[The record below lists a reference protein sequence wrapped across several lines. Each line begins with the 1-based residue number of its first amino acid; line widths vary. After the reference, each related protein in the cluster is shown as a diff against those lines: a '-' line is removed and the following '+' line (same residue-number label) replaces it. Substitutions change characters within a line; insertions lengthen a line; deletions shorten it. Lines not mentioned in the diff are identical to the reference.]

1 MKKAF
6 ITVAVILLLVAIGV
20 TSNAIAGADDCP
32 STPTAPG
39 APSPTNGSTGTSTNI
54 TLSWNAAANASYYEV
69 RFGTSEP
76 NYTYNNSYP
85 LPPLDINTTY
95 YWQVIARNDC
105 GFNYSDIWNFTTV
118 CPVPDKPQPTSPMNG
133 ADQIFIQPCLSWNA
147 SANASYYDVYFGTS
161 ATPPYYGN
169 TSNSSYQ
176 LPLLNDSTPY
186 YWQVVA
192 RNTCGNNSSDIWNFI
207 PRCPVPAKPQ
217 TPSPAN
223 GSANTSTN
231 ILLSWN
237 ASANASVYDVY
248 FGTSATP
255 TLNGSTNTNSYQLPQ
270 LNINTTYYW
279 QVAARNTGKINFS
292 DIWSFT
298 TACPVPDKP
307 QIPSPTNGSNQ
318 ISINAYLSWHASA
331 NASSY
336 DVYFGTS
343 ATPPY
348 YGNTS
353 NSSYQL
359 PQLSYSTQY
368 YWKVAARN
376 ACGINSSDIW
386 NFTTGCPVPDK
397 PQTPSPT
404 NGSST
409 NSTIILLS
417 WHASSN
423 ASYYDVYFGTSATPT
438 YYGNT
443 SNNSYQLPQLNQSAQ
458 YYWKVVAR
466 NACGNNS
473 SDIWNFTTGSGCP
486 VPTMPQTPSPTNG
499 STNTSTIILLSWN
512 ASANTSLYDIYLGTS
527 ATPPYYGNTS
537 NSSYQVSLSNYSTKY
552 YWKVVA
558 NSSCG
563 NNSSD
568 IWNFTTGC
576 PVPDKPQTPS
586 PTNGSSTNSTIILL
600 SWNSSANAS
609 LYDVYFGT
617 SATPP
622 YYGNTSNSSYQ
633 LPQFNQSTQYYWKVV
648 ARNACGNNSS
658 DIWEF
663 TTVNASAATPTPVS
677 TIDLSIGGTFASFNT
692 SSGVIQQPVN
702 VTSVDGTINLHIPA
716 GTTALYGEGGP
727 LDRLNMASINDY
739 PYPSGNRKVVAAFDF
754 NPAGATFN
762 PGIAITLRYDPA
774 KIPSGVSESKLVVAF
789 YNESA
794 ESWEYISNGVVNTS
808 AHTITF
814 TTTHFTVFAIQTPA
828 EMPLPVGNGGIPVW
842 LWIAL
847 GLGGAL
853 TLVTL
858 AAIFIIANKRSQ
870 EERGASGTHSPSRFH
885 IPRPRRAPKPPKSK

>member
-6 ITVAVILLLVAIGV
+6 ITVAVILLLVAIGI
-20 TSNAIAGADDCP
+20 TSNAIAGAGDCP
-32 STPTAPG
+32 SLPTAPG
-39 APSPTNGSTGTSTNI
+39 NPSPTNGSTGTSINI
-54 TLSWNAAANASYYEV
+54 TLSWTASANASYYEV

-76 NYTYNNSYP
+76 NYTYNNSYQ

-105 GFNYSDIWNFTTV
+105 GFNYSDIWSFTTV

-133 ADQIFIQPCLSWNA
+133 ADQIYIQPCLSWNA
-147 SANASYYDVYFGTS
+147 SANASLYDVYFGTS

-186 YWQVVA
+186 YWQIVA

-237 ASANASVYDVY
+237 ASANATTYDVY

-279 QVAARNTGKINFS
+279 QVAARNTGKINYS

-298 TACPVPDKP
+298 TTCPLPDKP
-307 QIPSPTNGSNQ
+307 QIPSPMDGSSQ
-318 ISINAYLSWHASA
+318 IAINAYLSWNASA

-336 DVYFGTS
+336 DIYFGTS
-343 ATPPY
+343 ATPPR

-359 PQLSYSTQY
+359 PQLSYSTKY

-386 NFTTGCPVPDK
+386 NFTTGCPAPPKPQTPSPANGSTNISTNITLSWHASSNASSYDVYFGTSEPLAYYGSTYNNSYQLPQLNITKYYWQVVARNACGNNSSDIWTFTTGSGCPVPAK

-404 NGSST
+404 NGSTTTST
-409 NSTIILLS
+409 TILLT
-417 WHASSN
+417 WHASAN
-423 ASYYDVYFGTSATPT
+423 ASLYDVYFGTSATPT

-443 SNNSYQLPQLNQSAQ
+443 SNSSYQLPQLDNNTQ
-458 YYWKVVAR
+458 YYWQVVAR
-466 NACGNNS
+466 NACGS
-473 SDIWNFTTGSGCP
+473 
-486 VPTMPQTPSPTNG
+486 
-499 STNTSTIILLSWN
+499 
-512 ASANTSLYDIYLGTS
+512 
-527 ATPPYYGNTS
+527 
-537 NSSYQVSLSNYSTKY
+537 
-552 YWKVVA
+552 
-558 NSSCG
+558 
-563 NNSSD
+563 
-568 IWNFTTGC
+568 
-576 PVPDKPQTPS
+576 
-586 PTNGSSTNSTIILL
+586 
-600 SWNSSANAS
+600 
-609 LYDVYFGT
+609 
-617 SATPP
+617 
-622 YYGNTSNSSYQ
+622 
-633 LPQFNQSTQYYWKVV
+633 
-648 ARNACGNNSS
+648 NSS

-663 TTVNASAATPTPVS
+663 TTVNASAATPTSVS
-677 TIDLSIGGTFASFNT
+677 TIALSIGGTFASFNT
-692 SSGVIQQPVN
+692 SSGVIQQAVN
-702 VTSVDGTINLHIPA
+702 VTSRDGTINLHIPV

-727 LDRLNMASINDY
+727 LDRLNMASINDH
-739 PYPSGNRKVVAAFDF
+739 PNPSGNRKVVAAFDL

-762 PGIAITLRYDPA
+762 PGIEITLRYDP
-774 KIPSGVSESKLVVAF
+774 KTFPSGVIESKLVVAF

-794 ESWEYISNGVVNTS
+794 QSWEDISNGLVNTT

-828 EMPLPVGNGGIPVW
+828 EMPRPVGNGGIPIW
-842 LWIAL
+842 LWAAL
-847 GLGGAL
+847 GLDGAL

-858 AAIFIIANKRSQ
+858 AAIFIIVNKRNQ
-870 EERGASGTHSPSRFH
+870 EGREVLGTRSPGRFH
-885 IPRPRRAPKPPKSK
+885 IPRLRRAPKPPKSK